1 MTITINKLK
10 PRISENAHFVKRY
23 NNCYMCFPKPRHDI
37 RENPLSKVKAPWWIW
52 NNWNKKSCIEQN
64 RTKNKFHINTTG
76 FMKIG
81 DGSSWDSVFT
91 DHLLATS
98 VDRKTDINMQI
109 LNRGNNL
116 LLRKTSICPPYWNAN
131 SKALEP
137 SLLLAPDCV
146 DSAVVCAFPWKGSY
160 LPPFIYQF
168 LDSFS

>member
-1 MTITINKLK
+1 MLPQTKT
-10 PRISENAHFVKRY
+10 RY
-23 NNCYMCFPKPRHDI
+23 SRKSSI
-37 RENPLSKVKAPWWIW
+37 KVKAHWWIW

-64 RTKNKFHINTTG
+64 RTKNKFHINSTG

-81 DGSSWDSVFT
+81 DSSSWDSVFT

-131 SKALEP
+131 SKNLRVQSP
-137 SLLLAPDCV
+137 TS
-146 DSAVVCAFPWKGSY
+146 SWRQF
-160 LPPFIYQF
+160 FIYLGF
-168 LDSFS
+168 FNFWLSDILSTRLTARGPPRMSDSENQQLHEETKLLHRPA